1 MQIKFTNINLELQKT
16 NDKSKFDSLS
26 DRESQLKI
34 KVEDEDNVVISNKAK
49 EILVQ
54 HNKPSF
60 NEDKV
65 NEIKERIDNGTY
77 KVDSNKIADK
87 LLGSDF

>member
-87 LLGSDF
+87 LLGLDF